1 MGRTKLFITKKIGPM
16 DFPLMITTL
25 LLVLIGIVAVFSA
38 SFYSS
43 ISESGS
49 PYGFAIKQVVFAAM
63 GLFCLILSTKMNYH
77 VWRTF
82 AIPILGASFFLL
94 LIVIAGAGTT
104 VNGATRWIRIL
115 GFSLMPGEISKFSMI
130 IATAA
135 YISANPNRIN
145 TVKGLFPII
154 FFLGAA
160 CLLIMKQPSLSV
172 AATLAVIV
180 MCMLVVAG
188 LKRIYLMSGGALFVL
203 ALIFAIIGDR
213 DGYRFIRVTSFLHP
227 FKDASGDSFQVVQ
240 SLMALGSGGIFG
252 VGIGKSVQK
261 TMYLPEPHNDF
272 IMAIIGE
279 EVGFVGIF
287 IIMALYVLFI
297 WRGVIIAIN
306 APDLF
311 GTLLATGIVS
321 MVAAQVIFNIGVVT
335 SSLPATGVALPF
347 VSYGGNALII
357 FMTCSGILMNIS
369 KKRTIQRNYTVEKY
383 VMYQ

>member
-1 MGRTKLFITKKIGPM
+1 MGRTKLFITKRIGPM

-49 PYGFAIKQVVFAAM
+49 PYGFAIKQVVFAII
-63 GLFCLILSTKMNYH
+63 GLICMILSTKMNYH

-82 AIPILGASFFLL
+82 SMPILGISFFLL
-94 LIVIAGAGTT
+94 FIVIAGAGST
-104 VNGATRWIRIL
+104 VNGATRWIRIF

-135 YISANPNRIN
+135 YISAKPSRIN
-145 TVKGLFPII
+145 TVKGLSPII
-154 FFLGAA
+154 ICLGLAGY
-160 CLLIMKQPSLSV
+160 LIMKQPSLSV

-180 MCMLVVAG
+180 MFMLIVAG
-188 LKRIYLMSGGALFVL
+188 LNKIFLIGGGTLFAA

-213 DGYRFIRVTSFLHP
+213 DGYRFARVTGFLHP

-252 VGIGKSVQK
+252 VGIGKSIQK

-279 EVGFVGIF
+279 EVGFVGLLVV
-287 IIMALYVLFI
+287 IILYVILI

-321 MVAAQVIFNIGVVT
+321 MVSTQVVFNIGVVT
-335 SSLPATGVALPF
+335 SSLPATGVAMPYI
-347 VSYGGNALII
+347 SYGGNALII
-357 FMTCSGILMNIS
+357 FMTCSGILLNIS
-369 KKRTIQRNYTVEKY
+369 KKRTIERNYTVEKY
-383 VMYQ
+383 IV

>member
-1 MGRTKLFITKKIGPM
+1 MGRTKLFITKRIGPM
-16 DFPLMITTL
+16 DFPLMIITL
-25 LLVLIGIVAVFSA
+25 LLVLIGVVAVFSA

-49 PYGFAIKQVVFAAM
+49 PYGFAIKQVAFAII
-63 GLFCLILSTKMNYH
+63 GLICMILSTKMNYH

-82 AIPILGASFFLL
+82 SMPILGISFFLL
-94 LIVIAGAGTT
+94 FIVIAGAGST
-104 VNGATRWIRIL
+104 VNGATRWIRIF

-135 YISANPNRIN
+135 YISAKPNRIN
-145 TVKGLFPII
+145 TVKGLSPII
-154 FFLGAA
+154 ICLGLAGY
-160 CLLIMKQPSLSV
+160 LIMKQPSLSV

-180 MCMLVVAG
+180 MFMLIVAG
-188 LKRIYLMSGGALFVL
+188 LNKIFLIGGGTLFAA

-213 DGYRFIRVTSFLHP
+213 DGYRFARVTGFLHP

-252 VGIGKSVQK
+252 VGIGKSIQK

-279 EVGFVGIF
+279 EVGFVGLLVV
-287 IIMALYVLFI
+287 IILYVILI

-321 MVAAQVIFNIGVVT
+321 MVSTQVVFNIGVVT
-335 SSLPATGVALPF
+335 SSLPATGVAMPYI
-347 VSYGGNALII
+347 SYGGNALII
-357 FMTCSGILMNIS
+357 FMTCSGILLNIS
-369 KKRTIQRNYTVEKY
+369 KKRTIERNYTVEKY
-383 VMYQ
+383 IV

>member
-1 MGRTKLFITKKIGPM
+1 MGRTKLFITKRIGPM

-25 LLVLIGIVAVFSA
+25 LLVLIGVVAVFSA

-49 PYGFAIKQVVFAAM
+49 PYGFAIKQVVFAII
-63 GLFCLILSTKMNYH
+63 GLICMILSTKMNYH

-82 AIPILGASFFLL
+82 SMPILGISFFLL
-94 LIVIAGAGTT
+94 FIVIAGAGST
-104 VNGATRWIRIL
+104 VNGATRWIRIF
-115 GFSLMPGEISKFSMI
+115 GFTLMPGEISKFSMI

-135 YISANPNRIN
+135 YVSAKPSRVN
-145 TVKGLFPII
+145 TVKGLSPII
-154 FFLGAA
+154 ICLGLA
-160 CLLIMKQPSLSV
+160 CYSIMTQPSLSV

-180 MCMLVVAG
+180 MFMLIVAG
-188 LKRIYLMSGGALFVL
+188 LNKIFLIGGGTLFAA

-213 DGYRFIRVTSFLHP
+213 DGYRFARVTGFLHP

-252 VGIGKSVQK
+252 VGIGKSIQK

-279 EVGFVGIF
+279 EVGFVGLLVV
-287 IIMALYVLFI
+287 IILYVILI

-321 MVAAQVIFNIGVVT
+321 MVSTQVVFNIGVVT
-335 SSLPATGVALPF
+335 SSLPATGVAMPYI
-347 VSYGGNALII
+347 SYGGNALII
-357 FMTCSGILMNIS
+357 FMTCSGILLNIS
-369 KKRTIQRNYTVEKY
+369 KKRTIERNYTVEKY
-383 VMYQ
+383 IV

>member
-1 MGRTKLFITKKIGPM
+1 MGRTKLFITKRIGPM

-25 LLVLIGIVAVFSA
+25 LLVLIGVVAVFSA

-49 PYGFAIKQVVFAAM
+49 PYGFAIKQIVFAII
-63 GLFCLILSTKMNYH
+63 GLICMILSTKMNYH

-82 AIPILGASFFLL
+82 SIPILGISFFLL
-94 LIVIAGAGTT
+94 FIVIAGAGST
-104 VNGATRWIRIL
+104 VNGATRWIRIF

-130 IATAA
+130 MATAA
-135 YISANPNRIN
+135 YVSAKPSRVN
-145 TVKGLFPII
+145 TVKGLLPII
-154 FFLGAA
+154 ICLGLA
-160 CLLIMKQPSLSV
+160 CYLIMKQPSLSV

-180 MCMLVVAG
+180 MFMLIVAG
-188 LKRIYLMSGGALFVL
+188 LNKSFLIGGGALFAA

-213 DGYRFIRVTSFLHP
+213 DGYRFARVTGFLHP

-252 VGIGKSVQK
+252 VGIGKSIQK

-279 EVGFVGIF
+279 EVGFVGLLVV
-287 IIMALYVLFI
+287 IILYVILI

-321 MVAAQVIFNIGVVT
+321 MVSIQVVFNIGVVT
-335 SSLPATGVALPF
+335 SSLPATGVAMPYI
-347 VSYGGNALII
+347 SYGGNALII
-357 FMTCSGILMNIS
+357 FMTCSGILLNIS
-369 KKRTIQRNYTVEKY
+369 KKRTIERNYTVEKY
-383 VMYQ
+383 IV

>member
-1 MGRTKLFITKKIGPM
+1 MGRTKLFITKRIGPM

-25 LLVLIGIVAVFSA
+25 LLVLIGVVAVFSA

-49 PYGFAIKQVVFAAM
+49 PYGFAIKQVVFAII
-63 GLFCLILSTKMNYH
+63 GLICMILSTKMNYH

-82 AIPILGASFFLL
+82 SMPILGISFFLL
-94 LIVIAGAGTT
+94 LIVIAGAGST
-104 VNGATRWIRIL
+104 VNGATRWIRIF

-135 YISANPNRIN
+135 YISAKPSRIN
-145 TVKGLFPII
+145 TVKGLSPII
-154 FFLGAA
+154 ICLGLAGY
-160 CLLIMKQPSLSV
+160 LIMKQPSLSV

-180 MCMLVVAG
+180 MFMLIVAG
-188 LKRIYLMSGGALFVL
+188 LNKMFLIGGGTLFAA

-213 DGYRFIRVTSFLHP
+213 DGYRFARVTGFLHP

-252 VGIGKSVQK
+252 VGIGKSIQK

-279 EVGFVGIF
+279 EVGFVGLLV
-287 IIMALYVLFI
+287 IIVLYVILI

-321 MVAAQVIFNIGVVT
+321 MVATQVVFNIGVVT

-347 VSYGGNALII
+347 ISYGGNALII
-357 FMTCSGILMNIS
+357 FMTCSGILLNIS
-369 KKRTIQRNYTVEKY
+369 KKRTIERNYTVEKY
-383 VMYQ
+383 IV

>member
-1 MGRTKLFITKKIGPM
+1 MGRTKLFITKRIGPM

-25 LLVLIGIVAVFSA
+25 LLVLIGVVAVFSA

-49 PYGFAIKQVVFAAM
+49 PYGFAIKQVVFAII
-63 GLFCLILSTKMNYH
+63 GLICMILSTKMNYH
-77 VWRTF
+77 VWRSF
-82 AIPILGASFFLL
+82 SIPILGISFFLL
-94 LIVIAGAGTT
+94 FIVIAGAGST
-104 VNGATRWIRIL
+104 VNGATRWIRIF
-115 GFSLMPGEISKFSMI
+115 GFTLMPGEISKFSMI

-135 YISANPNRIN
+135 YVSAKPSRVN
-145 TVKGLFPII
+145 TVKGLSPII
-154 FFLGAA
+154 ICLGLAGY
-160 CLLIMKQPSLSV
+160 LIMKQPSLSV

-180 MCMLVVAG
+180 MFMLIVAG
-188 LKRIYLMSGGALFVL
+188 LNKIFLIGGGTLFAA

-213 DGYRFIRVTSFLHP
+213 DGYRFARVTGFLHP

-252 VGIGKSVQK
+252 VGIGKSIQK

-279 EVGFVGIF
+279 EVGFVGLLVV
-287 IIMALYVLFI
+287 IILYVILI

-321 MVAAQVIFNIGVVT
+321 MVSTQVVFNIGVVT
-335 SSLPATGVALPF
+335 SSLPATGVAMPYI
-347 VSYGGNALII
+347 SYGGNALII
-357 FMTCSGILMNIS
+357 FMTCSGILLNIS
-369 KKRTIQRNYTVEKY
+369 KKRTIERNYTVEKY
-383 VMYQ
+383 IV

>member
-1 MGRTKLFITKKIGPM
+1 MGRTKLFITKRIGPM

-25 LLVLIGIVAVFSA
+25 LLVLIGVVAVFSA

-43 ISESGS
+43 ISESES
-49 PYGFAIKQVVFAAM
+49 PYGFAIKQVVFAII
-63 GLFCLILSTKMNYH
+63 GLICMILSTKMNYH

-82 AIPILGASFFLL
+82 SMPILGISFFLL
-94 LIVIAGAGTT
+94 FIVIAGAGST
-104 VNGATRWIRIL
+104 VNGATRWIRIF

-135 YISANPNRIN
+135 YISAKPSRVN
-145 TVKGLFPII
+145 TVKGLSPII
-154 FFLGAA
+154 ICLGLAGY
-160 CLLIMKQPSLSV
+160 LIMKQPSLSV

-180 MCMLVVAG
+180 MFMLIVAG
-188 LKRIYLMSGGALFVL
+188 LNKIFLIGGGTLFAA

-213 DGYRFIRVTSFLHP
+213 DGYRFARVTGFLHP

-252 VGIGKSVQK
+252 VGIGKSIQK

-279 EVGFVGIF
+279 EVGFVGLLVV
-287 IIMALYVLFI
+287 IILYVILI

-321 MVAAQVIFNIGVVT
+321 MVSTQVVFNIGVVT
-335 SSLPATGVALPF
+335 SSLPATGVAMPYI
-347 VSYGGNALII
+347 SYGGNALII
-357 FMTCSGILMNIS
+357 FMTCSGILLNIS
-369 KKRTIQRNYTVEKY
+369 KKRTIERNYTVEKY
-383 VMYQ
+383 IV

>member
-1 MGRTKLFITKKIGPM
+1 MGRTKLFITKRIGPM
-16 DFPLMITTL
+16 DFPLMIITL
-25 LLVLIGIVAVFSA
+25 LLVLIGVVAVFSA

-49 PYGFAIKQVVFAAM
+49 PYGFAIKQVAFAII
-63 GLFCLILSTKMNYH
+63 GLICMILSTKMNYH
-77 VWRTF
+77 VWRSF
-82 AIPILGASFFLL
+82 SIPILGISFFLL
-94 LIVIAGAGTT
+94 FIVIAGAGST
-104 VNGATRWIRIL
+104 VNGATRWIRIF
-115 GFSLMPGEISKFSMI
+115 GFTLMPGEISKFSMI

-135 YISANPNRIN
+135 YVSAKPSRVN
-145 TVKGLFPII
+145 TVKGLSPII
-154 FFLGAA
+154 ICLGLA
-160 CLLIMKQPSLSV
+160 CYLIMKQPSLSV

-180 MCMLVVAG
+180 MFMLIVAG
-188 LKRIYLMSGGALFVL
+188 LNKSFLIGGGALFAA

-213 DGYRFIRVTSFLHP
+213 DGYRFARVTGFLHP

-252 VGIGKSVQK
+252 VGIGKSIQK

-279 EVGFVGIF
+279 EVGFVGLLVV
-287 IIMALYVLFI
+287 IILYVILI

-321 MVAAQVIFNIGVVT
+321 MVSTQVVFNIGVVT
-335 SSLPATGVALPF
+335 SSLPATGVAMPYI
-347 VSYGGNALII
+347 SYGGNALII
-357 FMTCSGILMNIS
+357 FMTCSGILLNIS
-369 KKRTIQRNYTVEKY
+369 KKKTIERNYTVEKY
-383 VMYQ
+383 IV

>member
-1 MGRTKLFITKKIGPM
+1 MGRTKLFITKRIGPM

-25 LLVLIGIVAVFSA
+25 LLVLIGVVAVFSA

-49 PYGFAIKQVVFAAM
+49 PYGFAIKQVVFAII
-63 GLFCLILSTKMNYH
+63 GLICMILSTKMNYH

-82 AIPILGASFFLL
+82 SMPILGISFILL
-94 LIVIAGAGTT
+94 FIVIAGAGST
-104 VNGATRWIRIL
+104 VNGATRWIRIF

-135 YISANPNRIN
+135 YVSAKPSRVN
-145 TVKGLFPII
+145 TVKGLSPII
-154 FFLGAA
+154 ICLGLA
-160 CLLIMKQPSLSV
+160 CYLIMKQPSLSV

-180 MCMLVVAG
+180 MFMLIVAG
-188 LKRIYLMSGGALFVL
+188 LNKIFLIGGGTLFAA

-213 DGYRFIRVTSFLHP
+213 DGYRFARVTGFLHP

-252 VGIGKSVQK
+252 VGIGKSIQK

-279 EVGFVGIF
+279 EVGFVGLLVV
-287 IIMALYVLFI
+287 IILYVILI

-321 MVAAQVIFNIGVVT
+321 MVSTQVVFNIGVVT
-335 SSLPATGVALPF
+335 SSLPATGVAMPYI
-347 VSYGGNALII
+347 SYGGNALII
-357 FMTCSGILMNIS
+357 FMTCSGILLNIS
-369 KKRTIQRNYTVEKY
+369 KKRTIERNYTVEKY
-383 VMYQ
+383 IV

>member
-1 MGRTKLFITKKIGPM
+1 MGRTKLFITKRIGPM
-16 DFPLMITTL
+16 DFPLMIITL
-25 LLVLIGIVAVFSA
+25 LLVLIGVVAVFSA

-49 PYGFAIKQVVFAAM
+49 PYGFAIKQVVFAII
-63 GLFCLILSTKMNYH
+63 GLICMILSTKMNYH
-77 VWRTF
+77 VWRSF
-82 AIPILGASFFLL
+82 SIPILGISFFLL
-94 LIVIAGAGTT
+94 FIVIAGAGST
-104 VNGATRWIRIL
+104 VNGATRWIRIF
-115 GFSLMPGEISKFSMI
+115 GFTLMPGEISKFSMI

-135 YISANPNRIN
+135 YVSAKPSRVN
-145 TVKGLFPII
+145 TVKGLSPII
-154 FFLGAA
+154 ICLGLA
-160 CLLIMKQPSLSV
+160 CYLIMKQPSLSV

-180 MCMLVVAG
+180 MFMLIVAG
-188 LKRIYLMSGGALFVL
+188 LNKSFLIGGGALFAA

-213 DGYRFIRVTSFLHP
+213 DGYRFARVTGFLHP

-252 VGIGKSVQK
+252 VGIGKSIQK

-279 EVGFVGIF
+279 EVGFVGLLVV
-287 IIMALYVLFI
+287 IILYVILI

-321 MVAAQVIFNIGVVT
+321 MVSTQVVFNIGVVT
-335 SSLPATGVALPF
+335 SSLPATGVAMPYI
-347 VSYGGNALII
+347 SYGGNALII
-357 FMTCSGILMNIS
+357 FMTCSGILLNIS
-369 KKRTIQRNYTVEKY
+369 KKRTIERNYTVEKY
-383 VMYQ
+383 IV

>member
-1 MGRTKLFITKKIGPM
+1 MGRTKLFITKRIGPM

-25 LLVLIGIVAVFSA
+25 LLVLIGVVAVFSA

-49 PYGFAIKQVVFAAM
+49 PYGFAIKQVVFAII
-63 GLFCLILSTKMNYH
+63 GLICMILSTKMNYH

-82 AIPILGASFFLL
+82 SIPILGISFFLL
-94 LIVIAGAGTT
+94 FIVIAGAGST
-104 VNGATRWIRIL
+104 VNGATRWIRIF
-115 GFSLMPGEISKFSMI
+115 GFTLMPGEISKFSMI

-135 YISANPNRIN
+135 YVSAKPSRVN
-145 TVKGLFPII
+145 TVKGLSPII
-154 FFLGAA
+154 ICLGLA
-160 CLLIMKQPSLSV
+160 CYLIMKQPSLSV

-180 MCMLVVAG
+180 MFMLIVAG
-188 LKRIYLMSGGALFVL
+188 LNKIFLIGGGTLFAA

-213 DGYRFIRVTSFLHP
+213 DGYRFARVTGFLHP

-252 VGIGKSVQK
+252 VGIGKSIQK

-279 EVGFVGIF
+279 EVGFVGLLVV
-287 IIMALYVLFI
+287 IILYVILI

-321 MVAAQVIFNIGVVT
+321 MVSTQVVFNIGVVT
-335 SSLPATGVALPF
+335 SSLPATGVAMPYI
-347 VSYGGNALII
+347 SYGGNALII
-357 FMTCSGILMNIS
+357 FMTCSGILLNIS
-369 KKRTIQRNYTVEKY
+369 KKRTIERNYTVEKY
-383 VMYQ
+383 IV

>member
-1 MGRTKLFITKKIGPM
+1 MGRTKLFITKRIGPM

-25 LLVLIGIVAVFSA
+25 LLVLIGVVAVFSA

-49 PYGFAIKQVVFAAM
+49 PYGFAIKQVVFAII
-63 GLFCLILSTKMNYH
+63 GLICMILSTKMNYH

-82 AIPILGASFFLL
+82 SIPILGISFFLL
-94 LIVIAGAGTT
+94 FIVIAGVGST
-104 VNGATRWIRIL
+104 VNGATRWIRIF

-135 YISANPNRIN
+135 YVSAKPSRVN
-145 TVKGLFPII
+145 TVKGLSPII
-154 FFLGAA
+154 ICLGLA
-160 CLLIMKQPSLSV
+160 CYLIMKQPSLSI

-180 MCMLVVAG
+180 MFMLIVAG
-188 LKRIYLMSGGALFVL
+188 LNRVFLIGGGALFAV

-213 DGYRFIRVTSFLHP
+213 DGYRFARVTGFLHP

-252 VGIGKSVQK
+252 VGIGKSIQK

-279 EVGFVGIF
+279 EVGFVGLLVV
-287 IIMALYVLFI
+287 IILYVILI

-321 MVAAQVIFNIGVVT
+321 MVSTQVVFNIGVVT
-335 SSLPATGVALPF
+335 SSLPATGVAMPYI
-347 VSYGGNALII
+347 SYGGNALII
-357 FMTCSGILMNIS
+357 FMTCSGILLNIS
-369 KKRTIQRNYTVEKY
+369 KKRTIERNYTVEKY
-383 VMYQ
+383 IV

>member
-1 MGRTKLFITKKIGPM
+1 MGRTKLFITKRIGPM

-25 LLVLIGIVAVFSA
+25 LLVLIGVVAVFSA

-49 PYGFAIKQVVFAAM
+49 PYGFAIKQVVFAII
-63 GLFCLILSTKMNYH
+63 GLICMILSTKMNYH

-82 AIPILGASFFLL
+82 SMPILGISFFLL
-94 LIVIAGAGTT
+94 FIVIAGAGST
-104 VNGATRWIRIL
+104 VNGATRWIRIF

-135 YISANPNRIN
+135 YVSAKPSRVN
-145 TVKGLFPII
+145 TVKGLSPII
-154 FFLGAA
+154 ICLGLA
-160 CLLIMKQPSLSV
+160 CYLIMKQPSLSV

-180 MCMLVVAG
+180 MFMLIVAG
-188 LKRIYLMSGGALFVL
+188 LNKIFLIGGGTLFAA

-213 DGYRFIRVTSFLHP
+213 DGYRFARVTGFLHP

-252 VGIGKSVQK
+252 VGIGKSIQK

-279 EVGFVGIF
+279 EVGFVGLLVV
-287 IIMALYVLFI
+287 IILYVILI

-321 MVAAQVIFNIGVVT
+321 MVSTQVVFNIGVVT
-335 SSLPATGVALPF
+335 SSLPATGVAMPYI
-347 VSYGGNALII
+347 SYGGNALII
-357 FMTCSGILMNIS
+357 FMTCSGILLNIS
-369 KKRTIQRNYTVEKY
+369 KKRTIERNYTVEKY
-383 VMYQ
+383 IV

>member
-1 MGRTKLFITKKIGPM
+1 MGRTKLFITKRIGPM

-25 LLVLIGIVAVFSA
+25 LLVLIGVVAVFSA

-49 PYGFAIKQVVFAAM
+49 PYGFAIKQVAFAII
-63 GLFCLILSTKMNYH
+63 GLICMILSTKMNYH
-77 VWRTF
+77 VWRSF
-82 AIPILGASFFLL
+82 SIPILGISFFLL
-94 LIVIAGAGTT
+94 FIVIAGAGST
-104 VNGATRWIRIL
+104 VNGATRWIRIF
-115 GFSLMPGEISKFSMI
+115 GFTLMPGEISKFSMI
-130 IATAA
+130 IATSA
-135 YISANPNRIN
+135 YVSAKPSRVN
-145 TVKGLFPII
+145 TVKGLSPII
-154 FFLGAA
+154 ICLGLA
-160 CLLIMKQPSLSV
+160 CYLIMKQPSLSV

-180 MCMLVVAG
+180 MFMLIVAG
-188 LKRIYLMSGGALFVL
+188 LNKSFLIGGGALFAA

-213 DGYRFIRVTSFLHP
+213 DGYRFARVTGFLHP

-252 VGIGKSVQK
+252 VGIGKSIQK

-279 EVGFVGIF
+279 EVGFVGLLVV
-287 IIMALYVLFI
+287 IILYVILI

-321 MVAAQVIFNIGVVT
+321 MVSTQVVFNIGVVT
-335 SSLPATGVALPF
+335 SSLPATGVAMPYI
-347 VSYGGNALII
+347 SYGGNALII
-357 FMTCSGILMNIS
+357 FMTCSGILLNIS
-369 KKRTIQRNYTVEKY
+369 KKRTIERNYTVEKY
-383 VMYQ
+383 IV

>member
-1 MGRTKLFITKKIGPM
+1 MGRTKLFITKRIGPM

-25 LLVLIGIVAVFSA
+25 LLVLIGVVAVFSA

-49 PYGFAIKQVVFAAM
+49 PYGFAIKQVVFAII
-63 GLFCLILSTKMNYH
+63 GLICMILSTKMNYH

-82 AIPILGASFFLL
+82 SMPILGISFFILF
-94 LIVIAGAGTT
+94 IVIAGAGST
-104 VNGATRWIRIL
+104 VNGATRWIRIF

-135 YISANPNRIN
+135 YISAKPNRIN
-145 TVKGLFPII
+145 TVKGLSPII
-154 FFLGAA
+154 ICLGLAGY
-160 CLLIMKQPSLSV
+160 LIMKQPSLSV

-180 MCMLVVAG
+180 MFMLIVAG
-188 LKRIYLMSGGALFVL
+188 LNKIFLIGGGTLFAA

-213 DGYRFIRVTSFLHP
+213 DGYRFARVTGFLHP

-252 VGIGKSVQK
+252 VGIGKSIQK

-279 EVGFVGIF
+279 EVGFVGLLVV
-287 IIMALYVLFI
+287 IILYVILI

-321 MVAAQVIFNIGVVT
+321 MVSTQVVFNIGVVT
-335 SSLPATGVALPF
+335 SSLPATGVAMPYI
-347 VSYGGNALII
+347 SYGGNALII
-357 FMTCSGILMNIS
+357 FMTCSGILLNIS
-369 KKRTIQRNYTVEKY
+369 KKRTIERNYTVEKY
-383 VMYQ
+383 IV

>member
-1 MGRTKLFITKKIGPM
+1 MGRTKLFITKRIGPM

-25 LLVLIGIVAVFSA
+25 LLVLIGVVAVFSA

-49 PYGFAIKQVVFAAM
+49 PYGFAIKQVVFAII
-63 GLFCLILSTKMNYH
+63 GLICMILSTKMNYH

-82 AIPILGASFFLL
+82 SMPILGISFFLL
-94 LIVIAGAGTT
+94 FIVIAGTGST
-104 VNGATRWIRIL
+104 VNGATRWIRIF

-135 YISANPNRIN
+135 YVSAKPSRVN
-145 TVKGLFPII
+145 TVKGLSPII
-154 FFLGAA
+154 ICLGLA
-160 CLLIMKQPSLSV
+160 CYLIMKQPSLSV

-180 MCMLVVAG
+180 MFMLIVAG
-188 LKRIYLMSGGALFVL
+188 LNKIFLIGGGTLFAA

-213 DGYRFIRVTSFLHP
+213 DGYRFARVTGFLHP

-252 VGIGKSVQK
+252 VGIGKSIQK

-279 EVGFVGIF
+279 EVGFVGLLVV
-287 IIMALYVLFI
+287 IILYVILI

-321 MVAAQVIFNIGVVT
+321 MVSTQVVFNIGVVT
-335 SSLPATGVALPF
+335 SSLPATGVAMPYI
-347 VSYGGNALII
+347 SYGGNALII
-357 FMTCSGILMNIS
+357 FMTCSGILLNIS
-369 KKRTIQRNYTVEKY
+369 KKRTIERNYTVEKY
-383 VMYQ
+383 IV

>member
-1 MGRTKLFITKKIGPM
+1 MGRTKLFITKRIGPM

-25 LLVLIGIVAVFSA
+25 LLVLIGVVAVFSA

-49 PYGFAIKQVVFAAM
+49 PYGFAIKQVVFAII
-63 GLFCLILSTKMNYH
+63 GLICMILSTKMNYH

-82 AIPILGASFFLL
+82 SMPILGISFFLL
-94 LIVIAGAGTT
+94 FIVIAGAGST
-104 VNGATRWIRIL
+104 VNGATRWIRIF
-115 GFSLMPGEISKFSMI
+115 GFSLMPGEISIFSMI

-135 YISANPNRIN
+135 YISAKPSRIN
-145 TVKGLFPII
+145 TVKGLSPII
-154 FFLGAA
+154 ICLGLAGY
-160 CLLIMKQPSLSV
+160 LIMKQPSLSV

-180 MCMLVVAG
+180 MFMLIVAG
-188 LKRIYLMSGGALFVL
+188 LNKIFLIGGGTLFAA

-213 DGYRFIRVTSFLHP
+213 DGYRFARVTGFLHP

-252 VGIGKSVQK
+252 VGIGKSIQK

-279 EVGFVGIF
+279 EVGFVGLLVV
-287 IIMALYVLFI
+287 IILYVILI

-321 MVAAQVIFNIGVVT
+321 MVSTQVVFNIGVVT
-335 SSLPATGVALPF
+335 SSLPATGVAMPYI
-347 VSYGGNALII
+347 SYGGNALII
-357 FMTCSGILMNIS
+357 FMTCSGILLNIS
-369 KKRTIQRNYTVEKY
+369 KKRTIERNYTVEKY
-383 VMYQ
+383 IV

>member
-1 MGRTKLFITKKIGPM
+1 MGRTKLFITKRIGPM

-25 LLVLIGIVAVFSA
+25 LLVLIGVVAVFSA

-49 PYGFAIKQVVFAAM
+49 PYGFAIKQVVFAII
-63 GLFCLILSTKMNYH
+63 GLICMILSTKMNYH

-82 AIPILGASFFLL
+82 SMPILGISFFLL
-94 LIVIAGAGTT
+94 FIVIAGAGST
-104 VNGATRWIRIL
+104 VNGATRWIRIF

-135 YISANPNRIN
+135 YISAKPSRVN
-145 TVKGLFPII
+145 TVKGLSPII
-154 FFLGAA
+154 ICLGLA
-160 CLLIMKQPSLSV
+160 CYLIMKQPSLSV

-180 MCMLVVAG
+180 MFMLIVAG
-188 LKRIYLMSGGALFVL
+188 LNKIFLIGGGTLFAA

-213 DGYRFIRVTSFLHP
+213 DGYRFARVTGFLHP

-252 VGIGKSVQK
+252 VGIGKSIQK

-279 EVGFVGIF
+279 EVGFVGLLVV
-287 IIMALYVLFI
+287 IILYVILI

-321 MVAAQVIFNIGVVT
+321 MVSTQVVFNIGVVT
-335 SSLPATGVALPF
+335 SSLPATGVAMPYI
-347 VSYGGNALII
+347 SYGGNALII
-357 FMTCSGILMNIS
+357 FMTCSGILLNIS
-369 KKRTIQRNYTVEKY
+369 KKRTIERNYTVEKY
-383 VMYQ
+383 IV

>member
-1 MGRTKLFITKKIGPM
+1 MGRTKLFITKRIGPM

-25 LLVLIGIVAVFSA
+25 LLVLIGVVAVFSA

-49 PYGFAIKQVVFAAM
+49 PYGFAIKQVAFAII
-63 GLFCLILSTKMNYH
+63 GLICMILSTKMNYH
-77 VWRTF
+77 VWRSF
-82 AIPILGASFFLL
+82 SIPILGISFFLL
-94 LIVIAGAGTT
+94 FIVIAGAGST
-104 VNGATRWIRIL
+104 VNGATRWIRIF
-115 GFSLMPGEISKFSMI
+115 GFTLMPGEISKFSMI

-135 YISANPNRIN
+135 YVSAKPSRVN
-145 TVKGLFPII
+145 TVKGLSPII
-154 FFLGAA
+154 ICLGLA
-160 CLLIMKQPSLSV
+160 CYLIMKQPSLSV

-180 MCMLVVAG
+180 MFMLIVAG
-188 LKRIYLMSGGALFVL
+188 LNKSFLIGGGALFAA

-213 DGYRFIRVTSFLHP
+213 DGYRFARVTGFLHP

-252 VGIGKSVQK
+252 VGIGKSIQK

-279 EVGFVGIF
+279 EVGFVGLLVV
-287 IIMALYVLFI
+287 IILYVILI

-321 MVAAQVIFNIGVVT
+321 MVSIQVVFNIGVVT
-335 SSLPATGVALPF
+335 SSLPATGVAMPYI
-347 VSYGGNALII
+347 SYGGNALII
-357 FMTCSGILMNIS
+357 FMTCSGILLNIS
-369 KKRTIQRNYTVEKY
+369 KKRTIERNYTVEKY
-383 VMYQ
+383 IV

>member
-1 MGRTKLFITKKIGPM
+1 MGRTKLFITKRIGPM
-16 DFPLMITTL
+16 DFPLMIITL
-25 LLVLIGIVAVFSA
+25 LLVLIGVVAVFSA

-49 PYGFAIKQVVFAAM
+49 PYGFAIKQVAFAII
-63 GLFCLILSTKMNYH
+63 GLICMILSTKMNYH
-77 VWRTF
+77 VWRSF
-82 AIPILGASFFLL
+82 SIPILGISFFLL
-94 LIVIAGAGTT
+94 FIVIAGAGST
-104 VNGATRWIRIL
+104 VNGATRWIRIF
-115 GFSLMPGEISKFSMI
+115 GFTLMPGEISKFSMI

-135 YISANPNRIN
+135 YVSAKPSRVN
-145 TVKGLFPII
+145 TVKGLSPII
-154 FFLGAA
+154 ICLGLA
-160 CLLIMKQPSLSV
+160 CYLIMKQPSLSV

-180 MCMLVVAG
+180 MFMLIVAG
-188 LKRIYLMSGGALFVL
+188 LNKSFLIGGGALFAA

-213 DGYRFIRVTSFLHP
+213 DGYRFARVTGFLHP

-252 VGIGKSVQK
+252 VGIGKSIQK

-279 EVGFVGIF
+279 EVGFVGLLVV
-287 IIMALYVLFI
+287 IILYVILI

-321 MVAAQVIFNIGVVT
+321 MVSTQVVFNIGVVT
-335 SSLPATGVALPF
+335 SSLPATGVAMPYI
-347 VSYGGNALII
+347 SYGGNALII
-357 FMTCSGILMNIS
+357 FMTCSGILLNIS
-369 KKRTIQRNYTVEKY
+369 KKRTIERNYTVEKY
-383 VMYQ
+383 II

>member
-1 MGRTKLFITKKIGPM
+1 MGRTKLFITKRIGPM

-25 LLVLIGIVAVFSA
+25 LLVLIGVVAVFSA

-49 PYGFAIKQVVFAAM
+49 PYGFAIKQVVFAII
-63 GLFCLILSTKMNYH
+63 GLICMLLSTKMNYH

-82 AIPILGASFFLL
+82 SMPILGISFFLL
-94 LIVIAGAGTT
+94 FIVIAGAGST
-104 VNGATRWIRIL
+104 VNGATRWIRIF

-135 YISANPNRIN
+135 YISAKPSRIN
-145 TVKGLFPII
+145 TVKGLSPII
-154 FFLGAA
+154 ICLGLAGY
-160 CLLIMKQPSLSV
+160 LIMKQPSLSV

-180 MCMLVVAG
+180 MFMLIVAG
-188 LKRIYLMSGGALFVL
+188 LNKIFLIGGGTLFAA

-213 DGYRFIRVTSFLHP
+213 DGYRFARVTGFLHP

-252 VGIGKSVQK
+252 VGIGKSIQK

-279 EVGFVGIF
+279 EVGFVGLLVV
-287 IIMALYVLFI
+287 IILYVILI

-321 MVAAQVIFNIGVVT
+321 MVSTQVVFNIGVVT
-335 SSLPATGVALPF
+335 SSLPATGVAMPYI
-347 VSYGGNALII
+347 SYGGNALII
-357 FMTCSGILMNIS
+357 FMTCSGILLNIS
-369 KKRTIQRNYTVEKY
+369 KKRTIERNYTVEKY
-383 VMYQ
+383 IV

>member
-1 MGRTKLFITKKIGPM
+1 MGRTKLFITKRIGPM

-25 LLVLIGIVAVFSA
+25 LLVLIGVVAVFSA

-49 PYGFAIKQVVFAAM
+49 PYGFAIKQVAFAII
-63 GLFCLILSTKMNYH
+63 GLICMILSTKMNYH
-77 VWRTF
+77 VWRSF
-82 AIPILGASFFLL
+82 SIPILGISFFLL
-94 LIVIAGAGTT
+94 FIVIAGAGST
-104 VNGATRWIRIL
+104 VNGATRWIRIF
-115 GFSLMPGEISKFSMI
+115 GFTLMPGEISKFSMI

-135 YISANPNRIN
+135 YVSAKPSRVN
-145 TVKGLFPII
+145 TVKGLLPII
-154 FFLGAA
+154 ICLGLA
-160 CLLIMKQPSLSV
+160 CYLIMKQPSLSV

-180 MCMLVVAG
+180 MFMLIVAG
-188 LKRIYLMSGGALFVL
+188 LNKSFLIGGGALFAA

-213 DGYRFIRVTSFLHP
+213 DGYRFARVTGFLHP

-252 VGIGKSVQK
+252 VGIGKSIQK

-279 EVGFVGIF
+279 EVGFVGLLVV
-287 IIMALYVLFI
+287 IILYVILI

-321 MVAAQVIFNIGVVT
+321 MVSTQVVFNIGVVT
-335 SSLPATGVALPF
+335 SSLPATGVAMPYI
-347 VSYGGNALII
+347 SYGGNALII
-357 FMTCSGILMNIS
+357 FMTCSGILLNIS
-369 KKRTIQRNYTVEKY
+369 KKRTIERNYTVEKY
-383 VMYQ
+383 IV

>member
-1 MGRTKLFITKKIGPM
+1 M
-16 DFPLMITTL
+16 
-25 LLVLIGIVAVFSA
+25 VLA
-38 SFYSS
+38 
-43 ISESGS
+43 
-49 PYGFAIKQVVFAAM
+49 
-63 GLFCLILSTKMNYH
+63 TKMNYH

-82 AIPILGASFFLL
+82 AILILGVSFFLL
-94 LIVIAGAGTT
+94 VIVIAGAGTT

-135 YISANPNRIN
+135 YISAKPKRVN
-145 TVKGLFPII
+145 TLKGLFPII
-154 FFLGAA
+154 ICLGLA
-160 CLLIMKQPSLSV
+160 CALIMKQPSLSV
-172 AATLAVIV
+172 AATLAVII
-180 MCMLVVAG
+180 MCMLIVAG
-188 LKRIYLMSGGALFVL
+188 LNKTFLIGGGALFAV

-213 DGYRFIRVTSFLHP
+213 DGYRFARVTGFLHP

-252 VGIGKSVQK
+252 VGIGKSIQK

-279 EVGFVGIF
+279 EVGFIGILV
-287 IIMALYVLFI
+287 IIILYVILI

-321 MVAAQVIFNIGVVT
+321 MVSAQVIFNIGVVT
-335 SSLPATGVALPF
+335 SSLPATGIALPF
-347 VSYGGNALII
+347 ISYGGNALII
-357 FMTCSGILMNIS
+357 FMTCSGILLNIS
-369 KKRTIQRNYTVEKY
+369 KKRTIERNYTVEKY
-383 VMYQ
+383 II

>member
-1 MGRTKLFITKKIGPM
+1 MGRTKLFITKRIGPM

-49 PYGFAIKQVVFAAM
+49 PYGFAIKQVVFAII
-63 GLFCLILSTKMNYH
+63 GLICMILSTKMNYH

-82 AIPILGASFFLL
+82 SIPILGISFFLL
-94 LIVIAGAGTT
+94 FIVIAGAGST
-104 VNGATRWIRIL
+104 VNGATRWIRIF

-135 YISANPNRIN
+135 YVSAKPSRVN
-145 TVKGLFPII
+145 TVKGLSPII
-154 FFLGAA
+154 ICLGLA
-160 CLLIMKQPSLSV
+160 CYLIMKQPSLSV

-180 MCMLVVAG
+180 MFMLIVAG
-188 LKRIYLMSGGALFVL
+188 LNRMFLIGGGALFVA

-213 DGYRFIRVTSFLHP
+213 DGYRFARVTGFLHP

-252 VGIGKSVQK
+252 VGIGKSIQK

-279 EVGFVGIF
+279 EVGFVG
-287 IIMALYVLFI
+287 LLV
-297 WRGVIIAIN
+297 VIIN

-321 MVAAQVIFNIGVVT
+321 MVSTQVVFNIGVVT
-335 SSLPATGVALPF
+335 SSLPATGVAMPYI
-347 VSYGGNALII
+347 SYGGNALII
-357 FMTCSGILMNIS
+357 FMTCSGILLNIS
-369 KKRTIQRNYTVEKY
+369 KKRTIERNYTVEKY
-383 VMYQ
+383 IV

>member
-1 MGRTKLFITKKIGPM
+1 MGRTKLFITKRIGPM

-25 LLVLIGIVAVFSA
+25 LLVLIGVVAVFSA

-49 PYGFAIKQVVFAAM
+49 PYGFAIKQVVFAII
-63 GLFCLILSTKMNYH
+63 GLICMILSTKMNYH

-82 AIPILGASFFLL
+82 SMPILGISFFLL
-94 LIVIAGAGTT
+94 FIVIAGAGST
-104 VNGATRWIRIL
+104 VNGATRWIRIF

-135 YISANPNRIN
+135 YISAKPNRIN
-145 TVKGLFPII
+145 TVKGLSPII
-154 FFLGAA
+154 ICLGLAGY
-160 CLLIMKQPSLSV
+160 LIMKQPSLSV

-180 MCMLVVAG
+180 MFMLIVAG
-188 LKRIYLMSGGALFVL
+188 LNKIFLIGGGTLF
-203 ALIFAIIGDR
+203 AATLIFAIIGDR
-213 DGYRFIRVTSFLHP
+213 DGYRFARVTGFLHP

-252 VGIGKSVQK
+252 VGIGKSIQK

-279 EVGFVGIF
+279 EVGFVGLLVV
-287 IIMALYVLFI
+287 IILYVILI

-321 MVAAQVIFNIGVVT
+321 MVSTQVVFNIGVVT
-335 SSLPATGVALPF
+335 SSLPATGVAMPYI
-347 VSYGGNALII
+347 SYGGNALII
-357 FMTCSGILMNIS
+357 FMTCSGILLNIS
-369 KKRTIQRNYTVEKY
+369 KKRTIERNYTVEKY
-383 VMYQ
+383 IV

>member
-1 MGRTKLFITKKIGPM
+1 MGRTKLFITKRIGPM

-25 LLVLIGIVAVFSA
+25 LLVLIGVVAVFSA

-49 PYGFAIKQVVFAAM
+49 PYGFAIKQVVFAII
-63 GLFCLILSTKMNYH
+63 GLICMILSTKMNYH

-82 AIPILGASFFLL
+82 SIPILGISFFLL
-94 LIVIAGAGTT
+94 FIVIAGAGST
-104 VNGATRWIRIL
+104 VNGATRWIRIF

-135 YISANPNRIN
+135 YVSAKPSRVN
-145 TVKGLFPII
+145 TVKGLLPII
-154 FFLGAA
+154 ICLGLA
-160 CLLIMKQPSLSV
+160 CYLIMKQPSLSV

-180 MCMLVVAG
+180 MFMLIVAG
-188 LKRIYLMSGGALFVL
+188 LNRVFLIGGGALFAV

-213 DGYRFIRVTSFLHP
+213 DGYRFARVTGFLHP

-252 VGIGKSVQK
+252 VGIGKSIQK

-279 EVGFVGIF
+279 EVGFVGLLVV
-287 IIMALYVLFI
+287 IILYVILI

-321 MVAAQVIFNIGVVT
+321 MVSTQVVFNIGVVT
-335 SSLPATGVALPF
+335 SSLPATGVAMPYI
-347 VSYGGNALII
+347 SYGGNALII
-357 FMTCSGILMNIS
+357 FMTCSGILLNIS
-369 KKRTIQRNYTVEKY
+369 KKRTIERNYTVEKY
-383 VMYQ
+383 IV

>member
-1 MGRTKLFITKKIGPM
+1 MGRTKLFITKRIGPM

-25 LLVLIGIVAVFSA
+25 LLVLIGVVAVFSA

-49 PYGFAIKQVVFAAM
+49 PYGFAIKQVVFAII
-63 GLFCLILSTKMNYH
+63 GLICMILSTKMNYH

-82 AIPILGASFFLL
+82 SMPILGISFFLL
-94 LIVIAGAGTT
+94 FIVIAGAGST
-104 VNGATRWIRIL
+104 VNGATRWIRIF

-135 YISANPNRIN
+135 YISAKPNRIN
-145 TVKGLFPII
+145 TVKGLSPII
-154 FFLGAA
+154 ICLGLA
-160 CLLIMKQPSLSV
+160 CYLIMKQPSLSV

-180 MCMLVVAG
+180 MFMLIVAG
-188 LKRIYLMSGGALFVL
+188 LNKIFLIGGGTLFAA

-213 DGYRFIRVTSFLHP
+213 DGYRFARVTGFLHP

-252 VGIGKSVQK
+252 VGIGKSIQK

-279 EVGFVGIF
+279 EVGFVGLLVV
-287 IIMALYVLFI
+287 IILYVILI

-321 MVAAQVIFNIGVVT
+321 MVSTQVVFNIGVVT
-335 SSLPATGVALPF
+335 SSLPATGVAMPYI
-347 VSYGGNALII
+347 SYGGNALII
-357 FMTCSGILMNIS
+357 FMTCSGILLNIS
-369 KKRTIQRNYTVEKY
+369 KKRTIERNYTVEKY
-383 VMYQ
+383 IV

>member
-1 MGRTKLFITKKIGPM
+1 MGRTKLFITKRIGPM

-25 LLVLIGIVAVFSA
+25 LLVLIGVVAVFSA

-49 PYGFAIKQVVFAAM
+49 PYGFAIKQVVFAII
-63 GLFCLILSTKMNYH
+63 GLICMILSTKMNYH

-82 AIPILGASFFLL
+82 SIPILGISFFLL
-94 LIVIAGAGTT
+94 FIVIAGAGST
-104 VNGATRWIRIL
+104 VNGATRWIRIF

-130 IATAA
+130 MATAA
-135 YISANPNRIN
+135 YVSAKPSRVN
-145 TVKGLFPII
+145 TVKGLLPII
-154 FFLGAA
+154 ICLGLA
-160 CLLIMKQPSLSV
+160 CYLIMKQPSLSV

-180 MCMLVVAG
+180 MFMLIVAG
-188 LKRIYLMSGGALFVL
+188 LNKSFLIGGGALFAA

-213 DGYRFIRVTSFLHP
+213 DGYRFARVTGFLHP

-252 VGIGKSVQK
+252 VGIGKSIQK

-279 EVGFVGIF
+279 EVGFVGLLVV
-287 IIMALYVLFI
+287 IILYVILI

-321 MVAAQVIFNIGVVT
+321 MVSTQVVFNIGVVT
-335 SSLPATGVALPF
+335 SSLPATGVAMPYI
-347 VSYGGNALII
+347 SYGGNALII
-357 FMTCSGILMNIS
+357 FMTCSGILLNIS
-369 KKRTIQRNYTVEKY
+369 KKRTIERNYTVEKY
-383 VMYQ
+383 IV

>member
-1 MGRTKLFITKKIGPM
+1 MGRTKLFITKRIGPM

-25 LLVLIGIVAVFSA
+25 LLVLIGVVAVFSA

-49 PYGFAIKQVVFAAM
+49 PYGFAIKQVVFAII
-63 GLFCLILSTKMNYH
+63 GLICMILSTKMNYH

-82 AIPILGASFFLL
+82 SIPILGISFFLL
-94 LIVIAGAGTT
+94 FIVIAGAGST
-104 VNGATRWIRIL
+104 VNGATRWIRIF

-135 YISANPNRIN
+135 YVSAKPSRVN
-145 TVKGLFPII
+145 TVKGLSPII
-154 FFLGAA
+154 ICLGLA
-160 CLLIMKQPSLSV
+160 CYLIMKQPSLSV

-180 MCMLVVAG
+180 MFMLIVAG
-188 LKRIYLMSGGALFVL
+188 LNKSFLIGGGALFAA

-213 DGYRFIRVTSFLHP
+213 DGYRFARVTGFLHP

-252 VGIGKSVQK
+252 VGIGKSIQK

-279 EVGFVGIF
+279 EVGFVGLLVV
-287 IIMALYVLFI
+287 IILYVILI

-321 MVAAQVIFNIGVVT
+321 MVSTQVVFNIGVVT
-335 SSLPATGVALPF
+335 SSLPATGVAMPYI
-347 VSYGGNALII
+347 SYGGNALII
-357 FMTCSGILMNIS
+357 FMTCSGILLNIS
-369 KKRTIQRNYTVEKY
+369 KKRTIERNYTVEKY
-383 VMYQ
+383 IV

>member
-1 MGRTKLFITKKIGPM
+1 MGRTKLFITKRIGPM
-16 DFPLMITTL
+16 DCPLMITTL
-25 LLVLIGIVAVFSA
+25 LLVLIGVVAVFSA

-49 PYGFAIKQVVFAAM
+49 PYGFAIKQVVFAII
-63 GLFCLILSTKMNYH
+63 GLICMILSTKMNYH

-82 AIPILGASFFLL
+82 SMPILGISFFLL
-94 LIVIAGAGTT
+94 FIVIAGAGST
-104 VNGATRWIRIL
+104 VNGATRWIRIFC
-115 GFSLMPGEISKFSMI
+115 FSLMPGEISKFSMI

-135 YISANPNRIN
+135 YISAKPNRIN
-145 TVKGLFPII
+145 TVKGLSPII
-154 FFLGAA
+154 ICLGLAGY
-160 CLLIMKQPSLSV
+160 LIMKQPSLSV

-180 MCMLVVAG
+180 MFMLIVAG
-188 LKRIYLMSGGALFVL
+188 LNKIFLIGGGTLFAA

-213 DGYRFIRVTSFLHP
+213 DGYRFARVTGFLHP

-252 VGIGKSVQK
+252 VGIGKSIQK

-279 EVGFVGIF
+279 EVGFVGLLVV
-287 IIMALYVLFI
+287 IILYVILI

-321 MVAAQVIFNIGVVT
+321 MVSTQVVFNIGVVT
-335 SSLPATGVALPF
+335 SSLPATGVAMPYI
-347 VSYGGNALII
+347 SYGGNALII
-357 FMTCSGILMNIS
+357 FMTCSGILLNIS
-369 KKRTIQRNYTVEKY
+369 KKRTIERNYTVEKY
-383 VMYQ
+383 IV

>member
-1 MGRTKLFITKKIGPM
+1 MGRTKLFITKRIGPM

-25 LLVLIGIVAVFSA
+25 LLVLIGVVAVFSA

-49 PYGFAIKQVVFAAM
+49 PYGFAIKQVVFAII
-63 GLFCLILSTKMNYH
+63 GLICMILSTKMNYH

-82 AIPILGASFFLL
+82 SMPILGISFFLL
-94 LIVIAGAGTT
+94 FIVIAGAGS
-104 VNGATRWIRIL
+104 VNGATRWIRIF

-135 YISANPNRIN
+135 YISAKPNRIN
-145 TVKGLFPII
+145 TVKGLSPII
-154 FFLGAA
+154 ICLGLAGY
-160 CLLIMKQPSLSV
+160 LIMKQPSLSV

-180 MCMLVVAG
+180 MFMLIVAG
-188 LKRIYLMSGGALFVL
+188 LNKIFLIGGGTLFAA

-213 DGYRFIRVTSFLHP
+213 DGYRFARVTGFLHP

-252 VGIGKSVQK
+252 VGIGKSIQK

-279 EVGFVGIF
+279 EVGFVGLLVV
-287 IIMALYVLFI
+287 IILYVILI

-321 MVAAQVIFNIGVVT
+321 MVSTQVVFNIGVVT
-335 SSLPATGVALPF
+335 SSLPATGVAMPYI
-347 VSYGGNALII
+347 SYGGNALII
-357 FMTCSGILMNIS
+357 FMTCSGILLNIS
-369 KKRTIQRNYTVEKY
+369 KKRTIERNYTVEKY
-383 VMYQ
+383 IV

>member
-1 MGRTKLFITKKIGPM
+1 MGRTKLFITKRIGPM

-25 LLVLIGIVAVFSA
+25 LLVLIGVVAVFSA

-49 PYGFAIKQVVFAAM
+49 PYGFAIKQVVFAII
-63 GLFCLILSTKMNYH
+63 GLICMILSTKMNYH

-82 AIPILGASFFLL
+82 SIPILGISFFLL
-94 LIVIAGAGTT
+94 FIVIAGAGST
-104 VNGATRWIRIL
+104 VNGATRWIRIF

-135 YISANPNRIN
+135 YISAKPSRVN
-145 TVKGLFPII
+145 TVKGLSPII
-154 FFLGAA
+154 ICLGLAGY
-160 CLLIMKQPSLSV
+160 LIMKQPSLSV

-180 MCMLVVAG
+180 MFMLIVAG
-188 LKRIYLMSGGALFVL
+188 LNKSFLIGGGALFAA

-213 DGYRFIRVTSFLHP
+213 DGYRFARVTGFLHP

-252 VGIGKSVQK
+252 VGIGKSIQK

-279 EVGFVGIF
+279 EVGFVGLLVV
-287 IIMALYVLFI
+287 IILYVILI

-321 MVAAQVIFNIGVVT
+321 MVSIQVVFNIGVVT
-335 SSLPATGVALPF
+335 SSLPATGVAMPYI
-347 VSYGGNALII
+347 SYGGNALII
-357 FMTCSGILMNIS
+357 FMTCSGILLNIS
-369 KKRTIQRNYTVEKY
+369 KKRTIERNYTVEKY
-383 VMYQ
+383 IV

>member
-1 MGRTKLFITKKIGPM
+1 MGRTKLFITKRIGPM

-25 LLVLIGIVAVFSA
+25 LLVLIGVVAVFSA

-49 PYGFAIKQVVFAAM
+49 PYGFAIKQVVFAII
-63 GLFCLILSTKMNYH
+63 GLICMILSTKMNYH

-82 AIPILGASFFLL
+82 SMPILGISFFLL
-94 LIVIAGAGTT
+94 FIVIAGAGST
-104 VNGATRWIRIL
+104 VNGATRWIRIF

-135 YISANPNRIN
+135 YISAKPSRIN
-145 TVKGLFPII
+145 TVKGLSPII
-154 FFLGAA
+154 ICLGLAGY
-160 CLLIMKQPSLSV
+160 LIMKQPSLSV

-180 MCMLVVAG
+180 MFMLIVAG
-188 LKRIYLMSGGALFVL
+188 LNKIFLIGGGTLFAA

-213 DGYRFIRVTSFLHP
+213 DGYRFARVTGFLHP

-252 VGIGKSVQK
+252 VGIGKSIQK

-279 EVGFVGIF
+279 EVGFVGLLVV
-287 IIMALYVLFI
+287 IILYVILI

-321 MVAAQVIFNIGVVT
+321 MVSTQVVFNIGVVT
-335 SSLPATGVALPF
+335 SSLPATGVAMPYI
-347 VSYGGNALII
+347 SYGGNALII
-357 FMTCSGILMNIS
+357 FMTCSGILLNIS
-369 KKRTIQRNYTVEKY
+369 KKRTIERNYTVEKY
-383 VMYQ
+383 IV